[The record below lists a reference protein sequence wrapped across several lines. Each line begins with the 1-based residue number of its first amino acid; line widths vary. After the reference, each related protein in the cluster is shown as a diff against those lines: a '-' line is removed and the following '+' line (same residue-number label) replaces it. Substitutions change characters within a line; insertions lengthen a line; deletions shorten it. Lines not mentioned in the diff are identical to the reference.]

1 MTPCQRTFSLHPL
14 TSSLFVA
21 LALGWTGCALGQPLL
36 ASATGG
42 ESSPPGDGERLSNWL
57 LQRSTAPA
65 DPGLSWLVPQEKLP
79 QQYLRNVLLIHLERS
94 AAGRSG
100 EDRAIRERL
109 LAWLHSLPAT
119 GRVALGVV
127 DPRWLEVNPGQD
139 PVAGDRT
146 RFVLPGFVAK
156 DVVVVQPDGSL
167 CHVPHEG
174 GRWIGDYLRAC
185 RGMNGVDWAWLAQP
199 DGRTSRIG
207 VAPWNQGE
215 SVEPAPGAWIWA
227 PPRAM
232 GDLVDASE
240 GLIRFLATQ
249 GAAPPA
255 VPGPATPAPVAR
267 GSESTARSRFAAAG
281 VLPVV
286 AQKPPRPLDTSA
298 NDWGEI
304 GLLQTPTA
312 RMSPAGELRTSYSAV
327 WPYSRLNVMFQPFD
341 WMEAGFRYTSI
352 SNREYG
358 PQFPNQSY
366 KDKSIDV
373 KFRLLR
379 ESAYLPEFA
388 LGFRDIGGTGLF
400 SSEYLVANKRLGDF
414 DLSLGIGWGY
424 MGSSG
429 NISNPFR
436 LLGSR
441 FATRPASDNTGNTN
455 FSSYFRGP
463 AALFGGIQWRT
474 PWDPLTLKVE
484 YDGNNYQNEP
494 LANPLPRRTPINV
507 GLAYRITPS
516 ITLSAG
522 LERGEKFMVGF
533 TLGGNLST
541 AQMPKFLDPPQP
553 NFVADAP
560 ATPPGWR
567 ETAAQIEMQTGWR
580 VLRVAPKEDVLHL
593 WVADANTVYRSART
607 ERAVAVLHA
616 TAPATIRSFVIH
628 YEEHGLPLH
637 AQAFVR
643 DEWVRARTQP
653 LPPHLA
659 RDVTR
664 SDYAPSDT
672 AEDELPPVPMAT
684 AGVSTATPGP
694 TATVA
699 TAAPSSATADL
710 AGWQRQPDRFEY
722 GLSPNFNQIIGGPNN
737 FALVEL
743 GAKANAQYNISR
755 QTWLQGQV
763 NLRLADNYSS
773 FTYDAPSGLPR
784 VRTDQRLYLTT
795 SRVTIPNLQLTHVG
809 QLTDNQ
815 FYSVYGG
822 YLEPMFAGVGAEW
835 LYRPWGSRV
844 AVGIDV
850 NHVRQREYAQHFA
863 LRDYQVNTGHATLY
877 WNTGWNGVLVR
888 VSAGQYL
895 AGDRGVTV
903 DIARRFENGLTLGA
917 YATKT
922 NVSSAQF
929 GEGSFDK
936 GIYLS
941 IPLDA
946 LLPRSS
952 RSLIGFNWSP
962 LTRDGGARL
971 GRAVSL
977 YDMTYIRDPEAFRFG
992 PPPDG
997 KPRAGDNILDFDA
1010 KR

>member
-1 MTPCQRTFSLHPL
+1 M
-14 TSSLFVA
+14 
-21 LALGWTGCALGQPLL
+21 LALGWVGYAVAQPLTDPSGD
-36 ASATGG
+36 ASPAPV
-42 ESSPPGDGERLSNWL
+42 EGERLSQWL
-57 LQRSTAPA
+57 LQRSPAPA
-65 DPGLSWLVPQEKLP
+65 DPGLAWLVPQEKLP

-94 AAGRSG
+94 AAQRSG
-100 EDRAIRERL
+100 ADRAIRERL
-109 LAWLHSLPAT
+109 LSWLHGLPAT
-119 GRVALGVV
+119 GRVALGNV

-139 PVAGDRT
+139 PIAGDRT
-146 RFVLPGFVAK
+146 RFVLPGAAAR

-185 RGMNGVDWAWLAQP
+185 RALEGVDWAWIAQP
-199 DGRTSRIG
+199 DGRTARTG
-207 VAPWNQGE
+207 VALWNRTEG
-215 SVEPAPGAWIWA
+215 VEPVPGAWIWA

-232 GDLVDASE
+232 DDLVAASE

-255 VPGPATPAPVAR
+255 RPDL
-267 GSESTARSRFAAAG
+267 AAAAAEVRAPRPDRPPVFATNG
-281 VLPVV
+281 TLPLV
-286 AQKPPRPLDTSA
+286 AARPPRPLDISA

-312 RMSPAGELRTSYSAV
+312 RMSPDGEVRASYSSV
-327 WPYSRLNVMFQPFD
+327 WPYSRVNVMFQPFE

-352 SNREYG
+352 SNRDYG
-358 PQFPNQSY
+358 PQFTNQSY

-373 KFRLLR
+373 KFKLLR
-379 ESAYLPEFA
+379 ESTYWPELA

-400 SSEYLVANKRLGDF
+400 SSEYFVANKRFGDF

-424 MGSSG
+424 MGASG

-441 FATRPASDNTGNTN
+441 FATRPTSDSTGNAN

-474 PWDPLTLKVE
+474 PWDPLTLKIE
-484 YDGNNYQNEP
+484 FDGNNYQNEP
-494 LANPLPRRTPINV
+494 LANPLPRRSPINV
-507 GLAYRITPS
+507 GLAYRLTPGV
-516 ITLSAG
+516 TLSAG
-522 LERGEKFMVGF
+522 VERGEKFMVGF
-533 TLGGNLST
+533 TVGGNLST
-541 AQMPKFLDPPQP
+541 AQMPKLLDPPQP
-553 NFVADAP
+553 NFIPGAP
-560 ATPPGWR
+560 STPPGWR
-567 ETAAQIEMQTGWR
+567 DTAAQIEMQTGWR
-580 VLRVAPKEDVLHL
+580 VLRIAPKDDVLHL
-593 WVADANTVYRSART
+593 WVTGANTIYRTTRT

-616 TAPATIRSFVIH
+616 TAPAEIRSFVIH

-643 DEWVRARTQP
+643 DEWVRARAQP

-664 SDYAPSDT
+664 SDYAPNDV
-672 AEDELPPVPMAT
+672 AEADLPPV
-684 AGVSTATPGP
+684 
-694 TATVA
+694 
-699 TAAPSSATADL
+699 TAAPPGTVTATSAPAAAPASADE
-710 AGWQRQPDRFEY
+710 ARAPWRRQPDTFDF
-722 GLSPNFNQIIGGPNN
+722 GFSPNFNQIIGGPNN

-743 GAKANAQYNISR
+743 GMKANAQYNISR

-763 NLRLADNYSS
+763 NLRLADNYGS

-809 QLTDNQ
+809 QLTENQ

-835 LYRPWGSRV
+835 LYRPWGSSV
-844 AVGIDV
+844 AFGIDV
-850 NHVRQREYAQHFA
+850 NHVRQREYSQHFA
-863 LRDYQVNTGHATLY
+863 LRDYQVNTGHASLY

-895 AGDRGVTV
+895 AGDRGVSV
-903 DIARRFENGLTLGA
+903 DVARRFDNGLTVGA

>member
-1 MTPCQRTFSLHPL
+1 MTLRSFAFRLHPL
-14 TSSLFVA
+14 TFRLLAVF
-21 LALGWTGCALGQPLL
+21 ALGSAGLAAAQPVG
-36 ASATGG
+36 AGKDEG
-42 ESSPPGDGERLSNWL
+42 SPAPVLGERLSQWL
-57 LQRSTAPA
+57 LRQSADPA
-65 DPGLSWLVPQEKLP
+65 DLGLSWQVPQEKLP

-94 AAGRSG
+94 AAQRSG

-109 LAWLHSLPAT
+109 LAWLHTLPAT
-119 GRVALGVV
+119 GRVALGIV
-127 DPRWLEVNPGQD
+127 DPRWLEVNPDQD
-139 PVAGDRT
+139 PVAGDRA
-146 RFVLPGFVAK
+146 RFVQPGFVAR
-156 DVVVVQPDGSL
+156 DVVLVQPDGTL
-167 CHVPHEG
+167 CRVPHEG
-174 GRWIGDYLRAC
+174 GRLIADYLRAC
-185 RGMNGVDWAWLAQP
+185 RRLDGTDWAWIAQP
-199 DGRTSRIG
+199 DGRTARIG
-207 VAPWNQGE
+207 VAAWNQGE
-215 SVEPAPGAWIWA
+215 NSEPAPGAWIWA

-232 GDLVDASE
+232 DDLVAASE

-249 GAAPPA
+249 GAAPPGA
-255 VPGPATPAPVAR
+255 PSAATPRSGGLETPPTPRFVAD
-267 GSESTARSRFAAAG
+267 GA
-281 VLPVV
+281 LPSIVQRP
-286 AQKPPRPLDTSA
+286 ARPLGITA

-312 RMSPAGELRTSYSAV
+312 RMSPAGEVRTSYSSV
-327 WPYSRLNVMFQPFD
+327 WPYSRLNVMYQPFD

-358 PQFPNQSY
+358 PQFPNQSF

-379 ESAYLPEFA
+379 ESAYVPELA
-388 LGFRDIGGTGLF
+388 LGLRDIGGTGLF
-400 SSEYLVANKRLGDF
+400 SSEYVVANKRLGDF

-441 FATRPASDNTGNTN
+441 FATRPTSDTTGTAN

-463 AALFGGIQWRT
+463 AALFGGVQWQT
-474 PWDPLTLKVE
+474 PWDPLTLKIE

-494 LANPLPRRTPINV
+494 LSNPLPRRTPINV
-507 GLAYRITPS
+507 GLAYRLTPG

-533 TLGGNLST
+533 TIGGNLST
-541 AQMPKFLDPPQP
+541 AQTPKVLDPALP
-553 NFVADAP
+553 NFSPDAP
-560 ATPPGWR
+560 AVSPTWR
-567 ETAAQIEMQTGWR
+567 DTAAQIEMQTGWR
-580 VLRVAPKEDVLHL
+580 VLRIEPKEDVLHL
-593 WVADANTVYRSART
+593 WVADANTVYRAART

-616 TAPATIRSFVIH
+616 TAPAAVRAFVIH

-637 AQAFVR
+637 AQAIVR
-643 DEWVRARTQP
+643 DEWVRARVQP

-664 SDYAPSDT
+664 RDYAPS
-672 AEDELPPVPMAT
+672 EESESELPPIPLAAPAT
-684 AGVSTATPGP
+684 SA
-694 TATVA
+694 VA
-699 TAAPSSATADL
+699 AAPSSAPPAV
-710 AGWQRQPDRFEY
+710 AAENQVGWKRQPDTFEY

-743 GAKANAQYNISR
+743 GVKANAQYNISR

-763 NLRLADNYSS
+763 NLRLADNYGS

-809 QLTDNQ
+809 QLSDSQ

-822 YLEPMFAGVGAEW
+822 YLEPMFAGVGGEW
-835 LYRPWGSRV
+835 LYRPWGSRL
-844 AVGIDV
+844 ALGIDV
-850 NHVRQREYAQHFA
+850 NHVRQRGYAQHFS

-903 DIARRFENGLTLGA
+903 DVARRFENGLTIGA

-946 LLPRSS
+946 ILPRSS
-952 RSLIGFNWSP
+952 RALVGFNWSP

-971 GRAVSL
+971 GQAVSL
-977 YDMTYIRDPEAFRFG
+977 YDLTYIRDPEAFRFG